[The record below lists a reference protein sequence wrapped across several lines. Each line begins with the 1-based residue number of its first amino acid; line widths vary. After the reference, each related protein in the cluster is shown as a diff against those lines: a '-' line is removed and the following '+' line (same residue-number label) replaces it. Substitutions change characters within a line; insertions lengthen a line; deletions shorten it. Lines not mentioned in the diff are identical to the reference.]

1 MTKSKSIQS
10 SVASIRSRAVAK
22 RAIGFSLIEVM
33 LAILVIGVA
42 GLGAA
47 ALSLSGLRESHTSNH
62 RAIAV
67 ELASDLL
74 ERLKTNPKVLTSD
87 YLPAGLGASTPET
100 GTPDAACY
108 NPGEK
113 GCTLSSRAQNDLR
126 EWASAVNDRLPGG
139 TAVFCHSAKPAEGTP
154 KKPGCD
160 ADVSS
165 LNPLVIKFWWNER
178 AVLDPL
184 AADKDKKVQDVPPLS
199 APLYYVAVGL

>member
-10 SVASIRSRAVAK
+10 SVASLQLRTVAK

-87 YLPAGLGASTPET
+87 YLPAGLVASTPKA
-100 GTPDAACY
+100 GTPNAACY
-108 NPGEK
+108 DPEL
-113 GCTLSSRAQNDLR
+113 GCDPASRAQNDLY

-154 KKPGCD
+154 DAPGCD
-160 ADVSS
+160 ADLSS
-165 LNPLVIKFWWNER
+165 FSPLVIKFWWNER

-184 AADKDKKVQDVPPLS
+184 AADDNKKVQDVPQLS

>member
-74 ERLKTNPKVLTSD
+74 ERLKTNPASLTSD
-87 YLPAGLGASTPET
+87 YLPAGLVASTPKT
-100 GTPDAACY
+100 GTPNAACY
-108 NPGEK
+108 DPEQ
-113 GCTLSSRAQNDLR
+113 GCDPASRAQNDLH

-139 TAVFCHSAKPAEGTP
+139 TAVFCYSAKPAEGTP
-154 KKPGCD
+154 AAPGCD
-160 ADVSS
+160 KVVPP
-165 LNPLVIKFWWNER
+165 LKPPLVIKFWWNER

-184 AADKDKKVQDVPPLS
+184 AGTKQQVEEAAQLS
-199 APLYYVAVGL
+199 APLYYVAVGI

>member
-10 SVASIRSRAVAK
+10 SVASLQFRTVAK
-22 RAIGFSLIEVM
+22 QAIGFSLIEVM

-74 ERLKTNPKVLTSD
+74 ERLKTNPAALTSD
-87 YLPAGLGASTPET
+87 YLPVGLVASTPKT
-100 GTPDAACY
+100 GTPNAACY
-108 NPGEK
+108 DPAQ
-113 GCTLSSRAQNDLR
+113 GCDPASRAQNDLH

-139 TAVFCHSAKPAEGTP
+139 TAVFCHSATPAEGTP
-154 KKPGCD
+154 KEPGCD
-160 ADVSS
+160 ADLNS

-184 AADKDKKVQDVPPLS
+184 AADDNKKVQEVPQLS
-199 APLYYVAVGL
+199 APLYYVAVGI